1 MQEEEQQA
9 RQCLF
14 ATAPGHKPA
23 RSSGEHLFPKWM
35 RKHLKLDLRQNS
47 HEQVLGRPGQPGYE
61 IRRRTGLTIHRKIN
75 CACRSCN
82 SGWMNRI
89 ENEAQPVLTALIAG
103 KALPLDA
110 AKQLAIAKWVTLK
123 TIVGDQDHLETT
135 AISARECEQFF
146 ATAMPLDNWQI
157 FIGLYEG
164 TEWNA
169 RFDHFPYVLN
179 ASQQP
184 SHDRRYNT
192 QSTAICFGRVFVL
205 SCSSIF
211 PFLFEIKGMERLW
224 PPTAGTVTLS
234 TATINDGNAL
244 ATAKI
249 IEEVVGVAASR
260 NTAVAKK

>member
-1 MQEEEQQA
+1 
-9 RQCLF
+9 
-14 ATAPGHKPA
+14 
-23 RSSGEHLFPKWM
+23 
-35 RKHLKLDLRQNS
+35 
-47 HEQVLGRPGQPGYE
+47 
-61 IRRRTGLTIHRKIN
+61 
-75 CACRSCN
+75 
-82 SGWMNRI
+82 MNRI

-103 KALPLDA
+103 KELTLDA
-110 AKQLAIAKWVTLK
+110 TKQLTIAKWVTLK
-123 TIVGDQDHLETT
+123 TIIGDQDHLETT
-135 AISARECEQFF
+135 AISASECEQFF

-157 FIGLYEG
+157 FIGLYDG

-211 PFLFEIKGMERLW
+211 PMLFEIEGMERLW

-234 TATINDGNAL
+234 TPTINDGNAL
-244 ATAKI
+244 AAAKI

-260 NTAVAKK
+260 NTAVPKK